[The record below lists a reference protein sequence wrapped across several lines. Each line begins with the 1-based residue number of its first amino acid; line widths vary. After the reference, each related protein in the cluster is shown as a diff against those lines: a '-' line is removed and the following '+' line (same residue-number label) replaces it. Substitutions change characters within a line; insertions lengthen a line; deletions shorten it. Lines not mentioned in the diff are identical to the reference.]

1 MVLVQMKKRMTQNQ
15 MMKKILSLLI
25 LFSFS
30 YPLELQ
36 SKPKGRTYA
45 PEEGTFD
52 RRKRI
57 VIERKCRLIKE
68 QKIPDDVICT
78 YQPQP
83 KEKGEKDKQI
93 YLGSPG
99 FACQKE
105 INRYLF
111 INFNFFECSY
121 GHS

>member
-1 MVLVQMKKRMTQNQ
+1 MKKL
-15 MMKKILSLLI
+15 LSLLI

-30 YPLELQ
+30 YPFELQ

-83 KEKGEKDKQI
+83 KEKGENVVFEILVCEVEGTTAFVKIRDK
-93 YLGSPG
+93 YS
-99 FACQKE
+99 
-105 INRYLF
+105 
-111 INFNFFECSY
+111 
-121 GHS
+121 

>member
-1 MVLVQMKKRMTQNQ
+1 MTQNQ

-25 LFSFS
+25 LCLFS
-30 YPLELQ
+30 YPLALHG
-36 SKPKGRTYA
+36 KPKGRTYA

-105 INRYLF
+105 IT
-111 INFNFFECSY
+111 CPKK
-121 GHS
+121 

>member
-1 MVLVQMKKRMTQNQ
+1 MKNGGKR
-15 MMKKILSLLI
+15 KLLI
-25 LFSFS
+25 DWWSEHKIEIALISS
-30 YPLELQ
+30 PKSTNCRGKHLAEVLAANLVKQVLQIWQKVSKLEW
-36 SKPKGRTYA
+36 
-45 PEEGTFD
+45 
-52 RRKRI
+52 
-57 VIERKCRLIKE
+57 LIKE

-105 INRYLF
+105 IT
-111 INFNFFECSY
+111 CPKK
-121 GHS
+121 

>member
-1 MVLVQMKKRMTQNQ
+1 MR
-15 MMKKILSLLI
+15 KILNLI
-25 LFSFS
+25 LISTFFF
-30 YPLELQ
+30 PLIVE
-36 SKPKGRTYA
+36 SIPKSKGRTYA

-105 INRYLF
+105 IT
-111 INFNFFECSY
+111 CPKK
-121 GHS
+121 

>member
-1 MVLVQMKKRMTQNQ
+1 MIKKSVN
-15 MMKKILSLLI
+15 IFI
-25 LFSFS
+25 VFSFLIP
-30 YPLELQ
+30 YALEGA
-36 SKPKGRTYA
+36 PRGRTYA

-68 QKIPDDVICT
+68 QKIPDDVIRT

-105 INRYLF
+105 IT
-111 INFNFFECSY
+111 CPKK
-121 GHS
+121 

>member
-1 MVLVQMKKRMTQNQ
+1 MKF
-15 MMKKILSLLI
+15 KIVFTLFFFFSCFLPSLGTALG
-25 LFSFS
+25 
-30 YPLELQ
+30 
-36 SKPKGRTYA
+36 KTYA

-57 VIERKCRLIKE
+57 VIERKCRLTVEKRV
-68 QKIPDDVICT
+68 PGDVVCT

-99 FACQKE
+99 LACQKE
-105 INRYLF
+105 IT
-111 INFNFFECSY
+111 CPKK
-121 GHS
+121 

>member
-1 MVLVQMKKRMTQNQ
+1 MKLKIMKNQ

-25 LFSFS
+25 LFPLS
-30 YPLELQ
+30 YPLELE

-105 INRYLF
+105 IT
-111 INFNFFECSY
+111 CPKK
-121 GHS
+121 